1 MCHVTLETA
10 ETRFLSLQWIIYCNK
25 NGCVVTLEHLSFNLE
40 SGQSNVLRGVKVVQ
54 VTKCKVVPVLG
65 GAFPHGRNAKHWL
78 SVLNV
83 LRNIMSLKI
92 KQNQNQHNLSTLG
105 DFFQVIRTHFF
116 HIFLFAIFFHNIE
129 RDLVLPNLCIKIE
142 DYWALGA
149 GASEKIC
156 K

>member
-1 MCHVTLETA
+1 MCHITFETA
-10 ETRFLSLQWIIYCNK
+10 ETRFLSLRWIIYHNK
-25 NGCVVTLEHLSFNLE
+25 NECVVTLEHLSFNLE
-40 SGQSNVLRGVKVVQ
+40 SGQSNVLRGVKAVQ
-54 VTKCKVVPVLG
+54 VTKCKMVSVLG

-116 HIFLFAIFFHNIE
+116 HIFMPFFPHNIE
-129 RDLVLPNLCIKIE
+129 RDLVLPDLCIKTE
-142 DYWALGA
+142 DHWTLEA
-149 GASEKIC
+149 GASEKIH
-156 K
+156 